1 MLYVSTTRQ
10 ISDMNCRHTSLKT
23 HHSSLQAC
31 RVVSQPPLQVRCH
44 HLGLH
49 VAALL
54 ETQVF
59 SVSDTKQPHHTFHLV
74 AVLELSITVC
84 DLPRSNHQC

>member
-1 MLYVSTTRQ
+1 MLYTQ
-10 ISDMNCRHTSLKT
+10 KISYMNCRDTFLKT

-31 RVVSQPPLQVRCH
+31 HVVSKPPLQARFH

-49 VAALL
+49 VAVLL

-59 SVSDTKQPHHTFHLV
+59 SVSDTKQPHHTVHVV
-74 AVLELSITVC
+74 AVLELSITVR
-84 DLPRSNHQC
+84 DLLLR